1 MKTSRCLRKFRLNT
15 FTCNKHIG
23 SISAKTYKWF
33 LCSTKN
39 YGGCNKNSRT
49 LKETEVHI
57 QITGYT
63 SLIIIW
69 SGKQLKDKELQRSLT
84 ESDKGEMVTHPKG
97 KKGLVSTYV
106 TD

>member
-1 MKTSRCLRKFRLNT
+1 MEVVT
-15 FTCNKHIG
+15 I
-23 SISAKTYKWF
+23 
-33 LCSTKN
+33 
-39 YGGCNKNSRT
+39 KNSRT

-63 SLIIIW
+63 SLLIIIW
-69 SGKQLKDKELQRSLT
+69 SGKQLKDKELLRSLT